1 MTDQFVRIWPMT
13 IGSNFPPLRLVI
25 APGDGANIT
34 GASLTLIVIKEDG
47 SSAFT
52 AAMTVDSPTEAS
64 YDWQGTE
71 FTAEGNYW
79 FQVQC
84 DLASGKRVFV
94 PKDQWAQIRVI
105 DSTAP

>member
-1 MTDQFVRIWPMT
+1 MPDQFVRIWPMT
-13 IGSNFPPLRLVI
+13 IGADFPPFRVVI
-25 APGDGANIT
+25 APGDGATLT
-34 GASLTLIVIKEDG
+34 GAALTLIVIKEDG

-71 FTAEGNYW
+71 FTEAGNYW
-79 FQVQC
+79 GQIQI
-84 DLASGKRVFV
+84 DLASGKRLFV
-94 PKDQWAQIRVI
+94 PPSNWFQIRVI